1 MADEGQWG
9 YDKRV
14 NTVFQQLFRLHMI
27 AQDMYLGHGK
37 EFNTF
42 RKSSILASWPT
53 FSPQKR
59 PCSIVLH
66 DPPVLF
72 SDVIKNDVVG

>member
-53 FSPQKR
+53 YSPQKR
-59 PCSIVLH
+59 PCSNL
-66 DPPVLF
+66 
-72 SDVIKNDVVG
+72 SA